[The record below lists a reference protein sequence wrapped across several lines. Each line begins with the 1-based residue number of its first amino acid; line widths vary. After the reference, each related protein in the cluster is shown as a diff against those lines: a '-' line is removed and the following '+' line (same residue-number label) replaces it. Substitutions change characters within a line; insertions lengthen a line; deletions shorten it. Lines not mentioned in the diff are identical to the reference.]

1 MTFPQALISAAV
13 LVSSCALVFYLSH
26 FIQAEG
32 VKSIL
37 EEEEEDEGRDGEVML
52 NSDRLMDE
60 MLKNKH
66 DLNKRSRAEM
76 WR

>member
-1 MTFPQALISAAV
+1 M
-13 LVSSCALVFYLSH
+13 
-26 FIQAEG
+26 
-32 VKSIL
+32 KSIL